1 MIDDEIRRAI
11 RTCTDEMGQPEALAR
26 RLEAWFQQ
34 LVEGN
39 ESLTDTD
46 SVRRHLELLLEAVE
60 IPEVEEGV
68 E

>member
-1 MIDDEIRRAI
+1 MIDKEIRRAI
-11 RTCTDEMGQPEALAR
+11 YSGVEEMGQPEAVAR

-34 LVEGN
+34 LVKGN

-60 IPEVEEGV
+60 VPEVEEGG